1 MDEDWIWEIA
11 NYIRWISQTFR
22 DKFKIERFLLGE
34 IDSNYIA
41 IAPDFIIGLKEELG
55 YDNHDTDNS
64 SDSSDDESPDSKMA
78 VGDSANSSTA
88 MAAVKDESVV
98 VSKFKLDTST
108 LSASFNYT
116 RDEMSGANFSL
127 VNSLFED
134 VNERNSFETDNFED
148 EPSHSQKN
156 SVVDDD
162 DPLNSFIRKKP

>member
-1 MDEDWIWEIA
+1 
-11 NYIRWISQTFR
+11 
-22 DKFKIERFLLGE
+22 
-34 IDSNYIA
+34 
-41 IAPDFIIGLKEELG
+41 
-55 YDNHDTDNS
+55 
-64 SDSSDDESPDSKMA
+64 
-78 VGDSANSSTA
+78 